1 VVLRKQTLGATERLD
16 NISIPCVRTA
26 EEAAVTMV
34 ELEALRDRIST
45 LVAEWRGARVDELR
59 PLLGGRSSLT
69 YFVSL
74 EDGWPEPSPIVV
86 KMAPP
91 GLPPTRNRDVLR
103 QARVQDA
110 VFESGLVPVARV
122 LFADHGEPPDD
133 PPLYAMEFIEGES
146 FEPVLDPCEEL
157 PAPAVLRER
166 QLSAA
171 RILGRLH
178 SLVPVDAG
186 LQDEPEVTLVN
197 EVARWAR
204 IFETVSDDLRPG
216 YEACA
221 DALLAAAPPPVPST
235 VVHGEYRLGN
245 MLACDATILA
255 VIDWELWCRE
265 DPRVDLSWFLQYVD
279 AAEQPSAVRPTPPG
293 MPSRA
298 ELLAAYEDELGRK
311 AADLPWFE
319 AHARF
324 KMAAITA
331 ITSKHNRRRE
341 QPDPEQ
347 EARVPLIVELIEQA
361 RGLLSAS

>member
-1 VVLRKQTLGATERLD
+1 
-16 NISIPCVRTA
+16 
-26 EEAAVTMV
+26 MV
-34 ELEALRDRIST
+34 EFDALRDRVT
-45 LVAEWRGARVDELR
+45 ALVAEWRGGVRVAELSA
-59 PLLGGRSSLT
+59 LIGGRSSLT
-69 YFVSL
+69 YLVSL
-74 EDGWPEPSPIVV
+74 EAEADQPRPIVV

-103 QARVQDA
+103 QARVQHTMSR
-110 VFESGLVPVARV
+110 SGRAPVARV
-122 LFADHGEPPDD
+122 LFTDDGEPPEI
-133 PPLYAMEFIEGES
+133 PPLYAMEFIDGEA
-146 FEPVLDPCEEL
+146 FEPLLDQCDEL
-157 PAPAVLRER
+157 PAPAEVRGR
-166 QLSAA
+166 QLAAA

-178 SLVPVDAG
+178 SLDPVDAG
-186 LQDEPEVTLVN
+186 LQDEPEVTLVD

-221 DALLAAAPPPVPST
+221 EALLAAIPPSVPST

-245 MLACDATILA
+245 MLARDDTILA
-255 VIDWELWCRE
+255 VIDWELWCRG

-293 MPSRA
+293 TPSPV
-298 ELLAAYEDELGRK
+298 ELVAAYEDELGK
-311 AADLPWFE
+311 KVVDLSWFA

-341 QPDPEQ
+341 HPDPEQ
-347 EARVPLIVELIEQA
+347 EARVPLIMELIEQA
-361 RGLLSAS
+361 QGLLPAS